1 MLIYF
6 LSFFRIDVC
15 HVKKCMFD
23 VLQQVYSRLV
33 LEIYNLNQ
41 SVNTWPWQKWE
52 GIDSCSRSSRMELE
66 AIDLA
71 KSAPTASLHWWTAA
85 VLSCQSVLVLFSA
98 CGETTNVRVW
108 STVSSVLY
116 LELRC
121 GFRVGSRWASLTIIL
136 VHNCMRGDV
145 GSGPLP
151 VPDPTI
157 SSCAAVNTQ
166 AIDWFFISDL
176 RVSICLCYFC
186 VHVCPRPSNGKGL
199 LEFVA
204 VILKESSLV
213 TAGNERDHS
222 ANQAFITMA
231 GTQLSSQSEI
241 INRHVL
247 SQVPAETL
255 HGVRD
260 GGRRERWEK
269 GRSDTQTASFETTV

>member
-98 CGETTNVRVW
+98 CGETTNVRAW

-121 GFRVGSRWASLTIIL
+121 GFRVGPRWASLTIIL

-145 GSGPLP
+145 GSGP
-151 VPDPTI
+151 
-157 SSCAAVNTQ
+157 SS
-166 AIDWFFISDL
+166 
-176 RVSICLCYFC
+176 
-186 VHVCPRPSNGKGL
+186 PRPSAYRHAQQWIHKQL
-199 LEFVA
+199 TDF
-204 VILKESSLV
+204 SSLTCV
-213 TAGNERDHS
+213 CLFAS
-222 ANQAFITMA
+222 AIFVCMF
-231 GTQLSSQSEI
+231 
-241 INRHVL
+241 VL
-247 SQVPAETL
+247 
-255 HGVRD
+255 
-260 GGRRERWEK
+260 GRLMEK
-269 GRSDTQTASFETTV
+269 VC